1 MSIEWMI
8 SSSGLMVS
16 VLLVRVLF
24 KKKIPPCLGYALW
37 LVVALRLLLPISISG
52 TAISILNLLPRQD
65 SLWGGN
71 RHNAGQIIYEQ
82 DDRVKAPE
90 ELIIER
96 NMEAAESDFGKK
108 EVQNADLGEN
118 AIKAGSVKRLSMDG
132 KGINISKALRFCH
145 MFGAGVSGCVFL
157 AVNLNYGRK
166 LRRSRKKIGAE
177 KLPVKSL
184 VPVYESPIVRTPC
197 LFGLPAPAV
206 YVPEDMV
213 CEKEIFRFAL
223 CHENMHYRQ
232 RDHWW
237 ALGRLLCLCL
247 HWFNPLAWIAA
258 RAARQD
264 GEMACDERTLK
275 LLGDKA
281 RVDYGKAL
289 LALSAWNGAYLNGW
303 RITTTMSGNARQMK
317 KRLWMIVNMPVGT
330 PGRRIFVLVLAV
342 LLAVVTFTGTS
353 RAKGREEPETGNQ
366 AEAGKDGEVRK
377 GTGAKPAPERD
388 TAPES
393 LPASADDP
401 EETTFYT
408 EIVPVSI
415 GGKEY
420 ELWCEGHR
428 AEYFY
433 TVDTIYLVDSQ
444 KPDAYVDT
452 IVTAEISRAYWGT
465 PEGQEA
471 LAVES
476 TDRDGGILAVD
487 LNFDGWNDLCFHG
500 WIGNANIAYY
510 CMLWNPE
517 ESRYEYST
525 KICNVEIDEEK
536 RWIMEETRDGGGRY
550 STTCYRYD
558 ENNQL
563 HMVKYAEENLAPD
576 AVFENLEL
584 VYVED
589 AENPYALP
597 AIADGRELH
606 ATLIAMAK
614 QALTELYRWTGAK
627 VDAACFQVTDMGG
640 VAFGMTPEDI
650 MHSRIFLDRQF
661 GADTAYNLSN
671 YEKSISSLYITSGR
685 SAWYSPVLWHDFPDR
700 MEGMTEEEII
710 IWYLERIP
718 TVNGCRVKS
727 VEKRYEDM
735 WTIQTQDGDWF
746 EVGYDVGL
754 REITMVA
761 GPYPDI
767 PVH

>member
-1 MSIEWMI
+1 M
-8 SSSGLMVS
+8 
-16 VLLVRVLF
+16 
-24 KKKIPPCLGYALW
+24 
-37 LVVALRLLLPISISG
+37 
-52 TAISILNLLPRQD
+52 
-65 SLWGGN
+65 
-71 RHNAGQIIYEQ
+71 
-82 DDRVKAPE
+82 
-90 ELIIER
+90 
-96 NMEAAESDFGKK
+96 ESD
-108 EVQNADLGEN
+108 L
-118 AIKAGSVKRLSMDG
+118 LSG
-132 KGINISKALRFCH
+132 
-145 MFGAGVSGCVFL
+145 
-157 AVNLNYGRK
+157 
-166 LRRSRKKIGAE
+166 GAE
-177 KLPVKSL
+177 RIS
-184 VPVYESPIVRTPC
+184 VP
-197 LFGLPAPAV
+197 G
-206 YVPEDMV
+206 
-213 CEKEIFRFAL
+213 
-223 CHENMHYRQ
+223 
-232 RDHWW
+232 
-237 ALGRLLCLCL
+237 
-247 HWFNPLAWIAA
+247 
-258 RAARQD
+258 
-264 GEMACDERTLK
+264 
-275 LLGDKA
+275 
-281 RVDYGKAL
+281 
-289 LALSAWNGAYLNGW
+289 GA
-303 RITTTMSGNARQMK
+303 
-317 KRLWMIVNMPVGT
+317 
-330 PGRRIFVLVLAV
+330 F
-342 LLAVVTFTGTS
+342 
-353 RAKGREEPETGNQ
+353 KGREEPETGNQ